1 MSEIINLEEYSR
13 KVNSDFVGFGL
24 YKGRKV
30 KPVHIANGVSRVL
43 CGKVL
48 NNLGIK
54 KIALVVSKKGIPGFS
69 TQDVFQ
75 ELLDEDRIESDVKME
90 DFDATRRIIQKMLD
104 ADSGVFIDRY
114 KSDHM
119 LSFSLSSKYF
129 VTKFAVYED
138 AGEFIGQVIKV
149 ACPDLADYIRDLLD
163 EASDPISQLFIP
175 VQNDEV
181 ASEFDGED
189 VFAQLFPVS
198 ERNNKTSA
206 FIESIRTSGTCLL
219 HNLQKEPNT
228 LTQLRLF
235 NLFCIFSLFRYISYL
250 EAFSCDS
257 KIPPILLDFSG
268 SNGSVADASSGTYAN
283 IRRSLS
289 RFCSWAHSNIL
300 EQNYS
305 ISELKHMGAP
315 IRKTG
320 AVSKETKEAI
330 ASMWK
335 MVQEEIA
342 PLEDDSVYTIVGRT
356 INNILARESD
366 FHPGNYLRAVG
377 LLSGLLYPPNS
388 SNNRFVIS
396 QDVLEML
403 LMSTVEPGET
413 VPGKDIRER
422 LWNSCGI
429 IVGGSS
435 FEECIIQ
442 ESGLNLQSDSDALE
456 TNFGLFSATMESL
469 GFADV
474 MADGILQIHLG
485 GK

>member
-250 EAFSCDS
+250 LS
-257 KIPPILLDFSG
+257 KIQAFIDIDPFDVSGNLDWGEIRDSG
-268 SNGSVADASSGTYAN
+268 GSVYVVQLAAFDRDVQLLLTELLLWDIWGYCVKCGSEDKPFIVVLDEAQNLDHGEKSPSAK
-283 IRRSLS
+283 
-289 RFCSWAHSNIL
+289 IL
-300 EQNYS
+300 TE
-305 ISELKHMGAP
+305 G
-315 IRKTG
+315 RKFG
-320 AVSKETKEAI
+320 
-330 ASMWK
+330 
-335 MVQEEIA
+335 
-342 PLEDDSVYTIVGRT
+342 
-356 INNILARESD
+356 
-366 FHPGNYLRAVG
+366 
-377 LLSGLLYPPNS
+377 LSGWYATQFMKPQLTEDEIQRLQQAGQKLYFCPPDDG
-388 SNNRFVIS
+388 VT
-396 QDVLEML
+396 
-403 LMSTVEPGET
+403 TVAKNIDITTQGAKDWADRLKKLKKGECVTCGNMERNGRWTRYNPRIIKITALKERT
-413 VPGKDIRER
+413 V
-422 LWNSCGI
+422 
-429 IVGGSS
+429 
-435 FEECIIQ
+435 F
-442 ESGLNLQSDSDALE
+442 
-456 TNFGLFSATMESL
+456 
-469 GFADV
+469 
-474 MADGILQIHLG
+474 
-485 GK
+485 